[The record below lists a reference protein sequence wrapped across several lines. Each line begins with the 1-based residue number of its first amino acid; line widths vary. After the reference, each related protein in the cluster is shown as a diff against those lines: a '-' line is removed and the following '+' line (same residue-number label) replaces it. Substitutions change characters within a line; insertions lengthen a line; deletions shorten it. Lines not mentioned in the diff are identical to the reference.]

1 MSKFSLFLR
10 RHRKAEII
18 ILILVLVL
26 AGVAGA
32 IALQRKAAASK
43 LRTETNVTV
52 LAQKELDQIISSKGY
67 VQSTDKQTVYTQM
80 AAKVSEIAVKVGD
93 TVAVGDLLAKLDT
106 RDLEKTISEL
116 KTSIKTVGT
125 QQSTQISQARRKITN
140 AGDQKTIDT
149 RDRQKSVD
157 DAAKAMADA
166 RYDADIAAQNA
177 ANAAVD
183 GHVSADDA
191 VVYANTVKAS
201 AFAAMNAKQ
210 AVVAGLQAQL
220 YTVEAQIAATTDPTA
235 LITLN
240 TEKSNLITSRDAA
253 QAELELL
260 KIAYANASAN
270 YDTVFAQHRQDNWGD
285 QWNRTYFDTYAKF
298 DSAIEASQKAYDQA
312 VLALNASIRADDLT
326 IQEYN
331 NALTNQQLNDN
342 TVSLQ
347 NQLKT
352 AELNLADSTI
362 TSPFAGT
369 VTEVLAVLGSR
380 PNGALFVIQDT
391 KGLELTTTVA
401 EYDIPQVHQG
411 LHVRFTTEATGSDEL
426 SGTVDRISPTAINT
440 DGDFEVI
447 VRIDKPDDRLR
458 IGMNAK
464 LTIVIDSRPS
474 VYSVPYDAITT
485 GATGETVVI
494 GLREDGKTRYEIP
507 VSVGMETD
515 YFVEISGPAIQDGL
529 TILND
534 PEGKNVVTSSGPTSP
549 FGS

>member
-1 MSKFSLFLR
+1 MSRFSLFLK
-10 RHRKAEII
+10 RHRKAEVI
-18 ILILVLVL
+18 ILVLVL
-26 AGVAGA
+26 VLAVVGGV
-32 IALQRKAAASK
+32 IAMQRKAAASK
-43 LRTETNVTV
+43 TRIETNVTV
-52 LAQKELDQIISSKGY
+52 LARKELDQIISSKGY
-67 VQSTDKQTVYTQM
+67 VQSTDKQTVYTQL
-80 AAKVSEIAVKVGD
+80 AVKVSEIAVKVGD
-93 TVAVGDLLAKLDT
+93 QVAVGDLLAKLDT

-116 KTSIKTVGT
+116 KASIKTVST
-125 QQSTQISQARRKITN
+125 QQNTQISQAKRKVAN
-140 AGDQKTIDT
+140 AGDQKAIDT

-157 DAAKAMADA
+157 DAAKALADA

-183 GHVSADDA
+183 GHVSSDEA
-191 VVYANTVKAS
+191 VIYASSVKAS

-210 AVVAGLQAQL
+210 AMVAGLQAQL
-220 YTVEAQIAATTDPTA
+220 YTVEAEIAATTDPAA

-240 TEKSNLITSRDAA
+240 AEKSSLITSRDAA

-260 KIAYANASAN
+260 KIAYASASAN
-270 YDTVFAQHRQDNWGD
+270 YDTVFAQHRQDNWGE
-285 QWNRTYFDTYAKF
+285 QWNRVYFDTYAKF
-298 DSAIEASQKAYDQA
+298 DTAIDAAQKAYDQA
-312 VLALNASIRADDLT
+312 VLALNASIRANNLT

-331 NALTNQQLNDN
+331 NVLTNQKLNDN

-362 TSPFAGT
+362 TSPYAGT
-369 VTEVLAVLGSR
+369 VTDVIAVLGSR

-401 EYDIPQVHQG
+401 EYDIPQIHEG
-411 LHVRFTTEATGSDEL
+411 LQVRFTTEATGDDEL
-426 SGTVDRISPTAINT
+426 TGTVDRISPTAINT
-440 DGDFEVI
+440 DGDFEVT
-447 VRIDKPDDRLR
+447 VRIDTADERLR

-474 VYSVPYDAITT
+474 VYSVPYDAITVNAA
-485 GATGETVVI
+485 GDKVVI

-515 YFVEISGPAIQDGL
+515 YFVEISGPDVKDGL

-549 FGS
+549 FGG